1 MTIDGEVESED
12 TFVIVMPLGCFH
24 MWSELYIHDMLSI

>member
-12 TFVIVMPLGCFH
+12 TFVVPLGCFH
-24 MWSELYIHDMLSI
+24 MRSELYIHDMLSI